1 MPTYVSYPHKYP
13 LSKGGNSLQA
23 KRLFIYACLLKVSV
37 FLYYVST
44 HKCKTFEL
52 WWVSAGAHDNVVRYH
67 TAWFE
72 SDYCYIQTELC
83 DGTLTQ
89 LRDAD
94 STISLECSLLEIMR
108 QVNPC
113 HVFIPQILT
122 LNDGLNI
129 PK

>member
-1 MPTYVSYPHKYP
+1 M
-13 LSKGGNSLQA
+13 
-23 KRLFIYACLLKVSV
+23 
-37 FLYYVST
+37 
-44 HKCKTFEL
+44 
-52 WWVSAGAHDNVVRYH
+52 VRYH

-108 QVNPC
+108 QVKPC
-113 HVFIPQILT
+113 HVFTPQILT

-129 PK
+129 PKWDSYLKWIDLAQKHAILSKTFLK

>member
-1 MPTYVSYPHKYP
+1 MHASLNRWCFYNIYLPTS
-13 LSKGGNSLQA
+13 SNQQNS
-23 KRLFIYACLLKVSV
+23 
-37 FLYYVST
+37 
-44 HKCKTFEL
+44 

-108 QVNPC
+108 QVKPC

-129 PK
+129 PKWDSYFQWIDLAQKHAILSKMFLK